1 MKGKRERVKSKK
13 STLFQITLKS
23 GEEFWPF
30 NAFAMIKI
38 RFSNHRLIEVSK
50 IYVYI
55 KPELKKNDAV
65 SVTTAIIC
73 IEWLHENC

>member
-1 MKGKRERVKSKK
+1 
-13 STLFQITLKS
+13 
-23 GEEFWPF
+23 
-30 NAFAMIKI
+30 MIKI

-65 SVTTAIIC
+65 SVTIAIIC
-73 IEWLHENC
+73 IE